1 MSEKTRM
8 TDEWI
13 ARVWKD
19 NPCHIAANGEI
30 ITGPVRL
37 AFCNVLERPKPGQ
50 DGKERSYGAVLLFPE
65 DADLKPLYDAAT
77 DLFTEKAPQVLA
89 NPKLASKFNN
99 PFKKQGD
106 FLDAKTGEAYDG
118 FVEGRTAISANSSQT
133 KPVVV
138 DLRNTPIVDKARVYS
153 GCWAIVALKAGW
165 IGRDDNKGPTFYL
178 QSIMVV
184 ADDENLG
191 GVGSSNPSV
200 SFAGVKI
207 DQTVNPAGLFGGEED
222 DEETAKA
229 ALFS

>member
-13 ARVWKD
+13 ERVWKD

-50 DGKERSYGAVLLFPE
+50 DGKERAYGTVLLFPE
-65 DADLKPLYDAAT
+65 GVDLGPLKDAAMA
-77 DLFTEKAPQVLA
+77 LFKEKAPQVLA
-89 NPKLASKFNN
+89 NPKLASKFHN
-99 PFKKQGD
+99 PFKQQGD
-106 FLDAKTGEAYDG
+106 FLDAKLGEPYDG
-118 FVEGRTAISANSSQT
+118 FVDGRTAISANSSQT

-138 DLRNTPIVDKARVYS
+138 DIRGAPIVDKARVYS
-153 GCWAIVALKAGW
+153 GCWAIVALRAGW

-178 QSIMVV
+178 QSLMVV

-191 GVGSSNPSV
+191 GVGSSNPQV

-207 DQTVNPAGLFGGEED
+207 DQTVNPAGLFGEAD
-222 DEETAKA
+222 ADEEAAKA
-229 ALFS
+229 ALFG